1 MSRRIFLDAFY
12 KQFGE
17 FLDQLSL
24 LFPEDADLVGYK
36 TMLGLLQRT
45 NPLLA
50 PKELVAQ
57 LTPFEPSLRA
67 RDEKFF
73 LNYAFDEYTEGGI
86 DQVIGKVKGLW
97 TGISESNKTVI
108 WQYVLLL
115 LDLANK
121 CTA

>member
-17 FLDQLSL
+17 FLDQLTL
-24 LFPEDADLVGYK
+24 LFPEDTDLLAYK
-36 TMLGLLQRT
+36 PMLSLLQRT
-45 NPLLA
+45 NPMMA
-50 PKELVAQ
+50 PKELVAN

-73 LNYAFDEYTEGGI
+73 LDYSFDEYSDGGI
-86 DQVIGKVKGLW
+86 DQVIGKVKSMWGSI
-97 TGISESNKTVI
+97 TDANKKVI
-108 WQYVLLL
+108 WDYVLLL

-121 CTA
+121 CSA

>member
-17 FLDQLSL
+17 FLDQLTL
-24 LFPEDADLVGYK
+24 LFPEDTDLLAYK
-36 TMLGLLQRT
+36 PMLSLLQRT
-45 NPLLA
+45 NPMMA
-50 PKELVAQ
+50 PKELVAN

-73 LNYAFDEYTEGGI
+73 LEYSFDEYSDGGI
-86 DQVIGKVKGLW
+86 DQVIGKVKSMWGSI
-97 TGISESNKTVI
+97 TDANKKVI
-108 WQYVLLL
+108 WDYVLLL

-121 CTA
+121 CSA

>member
-12 KQFGE
+12 KQFAE

-24 LFPEDADLVGYK
+24 LFPEDADLLGYK

-50 PKELVAQ
+50 PKEVVAN
-57 LTPFEPSLRA
+57 LTPFEASLRA

-73 LNYAFDEYTEGGI
+73 LDYGFDEYSEGGI

-97 TGISESNKTVI
+97 GSITDSNKKVI
-108 WQYVLLL
+108 WDYVLLL

-121 CTA
+121 CSA